1 MKPILLYLLIAFYL
15 FAGFNHFI
23 NPRFYSPLIPPY
35 LTQWTN
41 SINMISGVAEIVLAL
56 CMIFPSTRMLASYGI
71 IALLIAF
78 IPAHIYMIQLGHFN
92 LGKFQMTPTIGWI
105 RLLMIHPVLIA
116 WAYWLRN

>member
-1 MKPILLYLLIAFYL
+1 MKSFSLYFLIAFYL
-15 FAGFNHFI
+15 FAGYNHFS
-23 NPRFYSPLIPPY
+23 NPRFYTPLIPPY

-41 SINMISGVAEIVLAL
+41 TINIISGFAEIMLAIGML
-56 CMIFPSTRMLASYGI
+56 FPSTRVVASYGI

-105 RLLMIHPVLIA
+105 RLLVIQPLLII
-116 WAYWLRN
+116 WAYWVRN

>member
-1 MKPILLYLLIAFYL
+1 
-15 FAGFNHFI
+15 
-23 NPRFYSPLIPPY
+23 
-35 LTQWTN
+35 
-41 SINMISGVAEIVLAL
+41 MISGVAEIVLAL